1 MIFHGVNFDLGLMV
15 RHLIL
20 HQVGL
25 PAAVQSQVD
34 VIMVSGFLLVVY
46 DLNQASRRHIMLGL
60 RLNLFLLGY
69 QYHRVRYVPDGQAAM
84 VA

>member
-1 MIFHGVNFDLGLMV
+1 MIFHGVNFDGV

-34 VIMVSGFLLVVY
+34 VIIVDGVLLVVD
-46 DLNQASRRHIMLGL
+46 DLNQASCRHIMLGL
-60 RLNLFLLGY
+60 RLYLFLLGY
-69 QYHRVRYVPDGQAAM
+69 HYHRLWNVTVGQAAM

>member
-1 MIFHGVNFDLGLMV
+1 MIFHGVNFDGV

-25 PAAVQSQVD
+25 PTAVQSQVD
-34 VIMVSGFLLVVY
+34 LIIVDGVLLLVVD
-46 DLNQASRRHIMLGL
+46 DLNQASCRHIMLGL

-69 QYHRVRYVPDGQAAM
+69 QYHRVRDVPVGQAAM